1 MNRRLGMQGLAAIL
15 IGLTAVATG
24 VAVSS
29 VTLVVSG
36 PVLAAVG
43 VLEIARRQR
52 VAADRGLTTALV
64 ELVEEVLLQLRSG
77 SNLPVALSSSAP
89 TNGELHDWLEPI
101 RATGARG
108 LTVRAAADALRADP
122 RTGTDDRLRLVAATL
137 HALAA
142 QGGPAVGALRRL
154 RFALAGIGQSVDE
167 AEAQA
172 GQARASSAMMVAAP
186 FVLAVALGAAD
197 RSARDLYLYSTSGM
211 ICLLAAGALSYG
223 GWRWMALA
231 LDRAVQ
237 PRAGSRARRTRDRR
251 TRDRR
256 PIRRWLKDRSGDKR
270 GLVIEL
276 VAMVLAGG
284 GTVRDAVKFVA
295 ESGPE
300 PERQAFA
307 IVLDRA
313 AGGALLVDALPVVSD
328 ELGSPYRSLVSTLTL
343 SDQGGAAIAS
353 TLRQLSDDADAA
365 RRRQME
371 LRAKRLSVSLLI
383 PLLLCS
389 LPALVIG
396 AVVPLILVALGHLNG

>member
-36 PVLAAVG
+36 PLLAAVG

-211 ICLLAAGALSYG
+211 ICLLAAGSLSYG

-251 TRDRR
+251 
-256 PIRRWLKDRSGDKR
+256 PIRRWPTDRSGDNR

-284 GTVRDAVKFVA
+284 GTVRDAVEFVA

-313 AGGALLVDALPVVSD
+313 AGGALLVDALPMVSD